1 MSAVANN
8 QHQASMQRVPR
19 AHACFLL
26 EAGHKLHLPDGVTA
40 YELWRNLS
48 HRLMRQPENLRA
60 HTQRV
65 LLCMRHA
72 DLYSRLAG
80 ALYDLFFVLGAN
92 GLALRQ
98 RLLAASL
105 SVLDDESAL
114 LLGRWLA
121 GSLPGCPPAGTFN
134 GNVLP
139 SMAHLQN
146 AAAAASAA

>member
-8 QHQASMQRVPR
+8 QRQASMQRVPR

-26 EAGHKLHLPDGVTA
+26 EAGHDLYLPDGVSA

-48 HRLMRQPENLRA
+48 HRLMRQPEDLRA
-60 HTQRV
+60 QTQRV
-65 LLCMRHA
+65 LLCQRHVA
-72 DLYSRLAG
+72 LYSRLPG
-80 ALYDLFFVLGAN
+80 ALHDLFFVLGAS

-98 RLLAASL
+98 RLLAASM

-121 GSLPGCPPAGTFN
+121 GSLPGGPPVGTFN
-134 GNVLP
+134 GSVLP
-139 SMAHLQN
+139 SMAHLQK